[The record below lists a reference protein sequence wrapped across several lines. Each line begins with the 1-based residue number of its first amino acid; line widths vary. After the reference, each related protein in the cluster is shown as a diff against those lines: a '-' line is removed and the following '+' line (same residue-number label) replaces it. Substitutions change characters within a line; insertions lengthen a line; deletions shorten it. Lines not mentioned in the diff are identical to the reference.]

1 MVQPLAFASAI
12 PEVSPESAVRGRD
25 VNLPTRNGPRGSQL
39 LAKSRAVAVMIGLVL
54 GGTLTQGC
62 ADHASHTLHAR
73 TALDAG
79 NSQEALKLLD
89 KELEVDR
96 AEDVPPKL
104 ESEKVLLLLDRAMVL
119 SQMERYKLASRD
131 LEVADKQLEILD
143 FKRGTQ
149 DEIGKFLFSDQSG
162 PYRAPAYEKLLVNTI
177 NMQCYLARGDLA
189 GARVEARRLSVLER
203 FFHDTNDPGQKL
215 MGPGDYLAGF
225 IFEKS
230 GNNDEA
236 LRYYDSALALGDY
249 ESLADPVRRLMPQ
262 SSYQSARLQKL
273 IAANPPSKESEDPSK
288 FAEVLVVVNYG
299 RVPPKIAERLPIGLA
314 LTYASGAI
322 SPFDQARANR
332 LAAQGLVTWV
342 NFPRLGKP
350 KGEYDLGAFAI
361 DGARQEL
368 DPALAIDKAAAAAW
382 EDVQGKVVA
391 SAIVRTI
398 ARIIAGQAVQKAA
411 GDGLTGFLLGLGTQ
425 ATMTAADTPDTRSW
439 STLPA
444 RMAIGRVRVAPGDA
458 RFENLANRL
467 QPACPSACCGS
478 NQMTR
483 LSM

>member
-1 MVQPLAFASAI
+1 MARRRLVKLEYSPRLAGL
-12 PEVSPESAVRGRD
+12 RTGR
-25 VNLPTRNGPRGSQL
+25 PPRSRRATGRYLRL
-39 LAKSRAVAVMIGLVL
+39 LLSLCWFGAL
-54 GGTLTQGC
+54 TLGC
-62 ADHASHTLHAR
+62 ADHASHTLRAR

-79 NSQEALKLLD
+79 NPREAVHELN
-89 KELEVDR
+89 KELGVER

-104 ESEKVLLLLDRAMVL
+104 ESDKVLLLLDRAMVL
-119 SQMERYKLASRD
+119 AQLDQLKLASRD

-149 DEIGKFLFSDQSG
+149 DELAKYLFSDQSG

-203 FFHDTNDPGQKL
+203 FFHDTGDAGEKL

-230 GNNDEA
+230 NQPDEA
-236 LRYYDSALALGDY
+236 LRYYDGALALGDY
-249 ESLADPVRRLMPQ
+249 PSLADAVSRLQ
-262 SSYQSARLQKL
+262 SHSSYKSSRFDKLLADAPTSGSSAD
-273 IAANPPSKESEDPSK
+273 SDK
-288 FAEVLVVVNYG
+288 FAEILVIVNYG
-299 RVPPKIAERLPIGLA
+299 RVPAKIAERIPIGLA

-322 SPFDQARANR
+322 SPMDEGRANR

-342 NFPRLGKP
+342 NFPRLGNAR
-350 KGEYDLGAFAI
+350 GDYDTAAFGVDGQRQGL
-361 DGARQEL
+361 DGA
-368 DPALAIDKAAAAAW
+368 LAVDQAAKKAW
-382 EDVQGKVVA
+382 ESVQGKVVA
-391 SAIVRTI
+391 SAITRTI

-411 GDGLTGFLLGLGTQ
+411 GNGLTGFLLGLGTQ

-444 RMAIGRVRVAPGDA
+444 RITLGRVRVAPGKHTVELMA
-458 RFENLANRL
+458 RGTHKKFTFDL
-467 QPACPSACCGS
+467 QPGAWSVAVL
-478 NQMTR
+478 TV
-483 LSM
+483 LD

>member
-1 MVQPLAFASAI
+1 MARL
-12 PEVSPESAVRGRD
+12 
-25 VNLPTRNGPRGSQL
+25 
-39 LAKSRAVAVMIGLVL
+39 GLTKFVL
-54 GGTLTQGC
+54 FGTLTWGC

-79 NSQEALKLLD
+79 QPKQAVQLLD
-89 KELEVDR
+89 KELGVDR
-96 AEDVPPKL
+96 PEDVPTKL
-104 ESEKVLLLLDRAMVL
+104 ESEKVLLMLDRAMVL
-119 SQMERYKLASRD
+119 AQLERYQLASRD

-149 DEIGKFLFSDQSG
+149 DEIAKYLFSDQSG

-177 NMQCYLARGDLA
+177 NMECYLARGELS

-203 FFHDTNDPGQKL
+203 FFHDTGDAGQSL

-230 GNNDEA
+230 GEPQEA
-236 LRYYDSALALGDY
+236 LRYYDGALALGDY
-249 ESLADPVRRLMPQ
+249 PSLADAVRRLLAQ
-262 SSYQSARLQKL
+262 TSYKSSRFEKL
-273 IAANPPSKESEDPSK
+273 LAQEPPSNESDDAEK
-288 FAEVLVVVNYG
+288 FAEILVIINYG
-299 RVPPKIAERLPIGLA
+299 RVPAKIAERIPIGLA

-322 SPFDQARANR
+322 SPFDQERANK

-350 KGEYDLGAFAI
+350 HGEYDRPAFGV
-361 DGARQEL
+361 DGARREI
-368 DPALAIDKAAAAAW
+368 DSALAIDKASARAW
-382 EDVQGKVVA
+382 DSVQGKVVA
-391 SAIVRTI
+391 SAITRTI
-398 ARIIAGQAVQKAA
+398 TRIIAGQAVQKAT

-444 RMAIGRVRVAPGDA
+444 RIALGRVRVQPGKHSIELFA
-458 RFENLANRL
+458 RGVRKRATVNLAAGGWSVVVLTVLN
-467 QPACPSACCGS
+467 
-478 NQMTR
+478 
-483 LSM
+483 